1 MTFKTVNGLGRS
13 HYAKRAFDVAMDKAL
28 NPSFVD
34 AWVKW
39 FDNAPADAPT
49 PEYFAGDLEEV
60 AHATLHLAEIAVR
73 DKYRIMARNPTAELP
88 ADAKEIFAGIA
99 QHMAVPG
106 FVEGLLPCE

>member
-1 MTFKTVNGLGRS
+1 MIFKTVNGLGRS
-13 HYAKRAFDVAMDKAL
+13 YCAKRAFDVAMDKAL
-28 NPSFVD
+28 DPSFVD

-39 FDNAPADAPT
+39 FDNATADTPT

-60 AHATLHLAEIAVR
+60 AHATLQLAEIAVR
-73 DKYRIMARNPTAELP
+73 DRYRLRVGNLTAELP

-99 QHMAVPG
+99 QQMATPG